1 MKGIVFTE
9 FLEMVED
16 RFGFLVTDKIIE
28 KAQLKSKGAY
38 TAVGTY
44 DHQEMVR
51 LVDKLSQEVDISVDD
66 LFQLYGQHFFHVLV
80 KSYPR
85 FFENVPTAFD
95 FLKSIENHIH
105 VEVLKLYPDAELP
118 KFNIEEAGSHV
129 LQMTYYS
136 SRKLYKFAQGL
147 IEGCLQHYK
156 QEATVEL
163 ELIKADGSEVKFTL
177 TKK

>member
-16 RFGFLVTDKIIE
+16 RFGFLVTDKVIE
-28 KAQLKSKGAY
+28 NAQVESKGAY

-51 LVDKLSQEVDISVDD
+51 LVNSLSQEVNLPVNE
-66 LFQLYGQHFFHVLV
+66 LFILYGQHFFHILV

-85 FFENVPTAFD
+85 FFNNVPTAFD
-95 FLKSIENHIH
+95 FLKSIEDHIH

-118 KFNIEEAGSHV
+118 RFVIEENGHNR
-129 LQMTYYS
+129 LYMTYYS

-156 QEATVEL
+156 EEASVEL
-163 ELIKADGSEVKFTL
+163 ELIENDGSVVKFTL
-177 TKK
+177 RKE